1 MKINRNILI
10 ATALLCLGYA
20 TFKVHARGGDAF
32 AGALGGSL
40 MGGVIGN
47 AMTRGNGGGGSSRSV
62 DHLDDR
68 MDNMHEQLRS
78 IKRAFANDLR
88 TLNKKIGRLE
98 KQVEK
103 LIAQNKKKPARPV
116 ELAAHASE

>member
-1 MKINRNILI
+1 
-10 ATALLCLGYA
+10 
-20 TFKVHARGGDAF
+20 
-32 AGALGGSL
+32 
-40 MGGVIGN
+40 
-47 AMTRGNGGGGSSRSV
+47 
-62 DHLDDR
+62 

-116 ELAAHASE
+116 ELAADASE